1 MKKTIIYLLF
11 GVIFCTLC
19 NSCLY
24 DPYGGKYH
32 YSSIQFYNIGM
43 LMPNVQ
49 VQLLRDE
56 PLNSNWDPSRYPMEL
71 WVDDESI
78 ATISPNGILSTKKKG
93 VVHVYA
99 KVESIYGL
107 LEESLTIVVDEGIGH
122 LTQEEQ
128 EVLKEAGL
136 DLNNDGDI
144 TISEL
149 QQITI
154 ISDPIPDTI
163 VSKIETHL
171 TKLDSLYIVGHKQ
184 LVDVSRLNLKK
195 LEIEQGNF
203 RWDAAEVE
211 IDTGSLVK
219 EIQLCE
225 SIEVFTFCL
234 LPGMSS
240 MDFSAYPNLKKITR
254 YPARYYPEECT
265 FSIVP
270 PKTIQYLDLW
280 YTDLIL
286 SNAPYPELTKLSLEN
301 YRKDD
306 LVITKEIMPS
316 LTTFNFDHAS
326 HCNVDISDFNAGDF
340 EYVYIYCNTLTIKKE
355 LYDTFHY
362 PVITFLERS
371 VVLK

>member
-1 MKKTIIYLLF
+1 MKKTVLQLVLEII
-11 GVIFCTLC
+11 ICTMC
-19 NSCLY
+19 ASCAY

-32 YSSIQFYNIGM
+32 YRNIQFYNIGM

-56 PLNSNWDPSRYPMEL
+56 PLNSNWDPSVYPMEL
-71 WVDDESI
+71 WVDNESV
-78 ATISPNGILSTKKKG
+78 ATVSGDGILTTKKKG
-93 VVHVYA
+93 VVNVYA

-107 LEESLTIVVDEGIGH
+107 LEESLTVVVDEGIGH
-122 LTQEEQ
+122 LSQGEQ
-128 EVLKEAGL
+128 EVLKDAGL
-136 DLNNDGDI
+136 DLNNDGNI
-144 TISEL
+144 TITEL

-211 IDTGSLVK
+211 IDTESLVK

-240 MDFSAYPNLKKITR
+240 MDFSSYPNLKKITR
-254 YPARYYPEECT
+254 HPARSYSGDCT

-270 PKTIQYLDLW
+270 PKTIQCLDLW

-286 SNAPYPELTKLSLEN
+286 SNAPYPELTKLSIEN
-301 YRKDD
+301 YRNDE
-306 LVITKEIMPS
+306 LVIRKDEMPL